1 MPAPVARPGVASQAG
16 EARSLLAQGALSDA
30 ARAYA
35 AKWAPEA
42 RGRFSLQVLVAC
54 DPVNVQKAVNAV
66 TADEL
71 FILPVNVKG
80 KACYRLCWGVYD
92 GRPAAEA
99 ALSGVPPYFRQA
111 GLVPRL
117 SPLAELLP

>member
-1 MPAPVARPGVASQAG
+1 M
-16 EARSLLAQGALSDA
+16 
-30 ARAYA
+30 
-35 AKWAPEA
+35 APEA
-42 RGRFSLQVLVAC
+42 KGRFSFQVLVAC

-66 TADEL
+66 PADDL

-99 ALSGVPPYFRQA
+99 AISGVPSYFRQA

>member
-1 MPAPVARPGVASQAG
+1 M
-16 EARSLLAQGALSDA
+16 
-30 ARAYA
+30 
-35 AKWAPEA
+35 APEA
-42 RGRFSLQVLVAC
+42 RGRFSVQVLVAC

-66 TADEL
+66 AADEL

-99 ALSGVPPYFRQA
+99 ALPAVPSYFRQG

-117 SPLAELLP
+117 SPLPELLP

>member
-1 MPAPVARPGVASQAG
+1 MAPQAT
-16 EARSLLAQGALSDA
+16 
-30 ARAYA
+30 
-35 AKWAPEA
+35 
-42 RGRFSLQVLVAC
+42 GRFSLQVLVAC
-54 DPVNVQKAVNAV
+54 DPANVQKALTAV
-66 TADEL
+66 TAEEL

-99 ALSGVPPYFRQA
+99 ALAAVPPYFRQG
-111 GLVPRL
+111 GLAPRL

>member
-1 MPAPVARPGVASQAG
+1 MAP
-16 EARSLLAQGALSDA
+16 D
-30 ARAYA
+30 
-35 AKWAPEA
+35 A

-54 DPVNVQKAVNAV
+54 DPVNVQKALSAV
-66 TADEL
+66 SAEEL
-71 FILPVNVKG
+71 FILPVTVKG

-99 ALSGVPPYFRQA
+99 ALSGVPAYFRQG

-117 SPLAELLP
+117 SPLPELLP